1 MMALISDTALRRL
14 HDVHTH
20 RRAKPHAEVFPGAV
34 VFCDISGFT
43 KFISQNNNAEER
55 CSATP
60 HAPPHQPTHICL
72 PAPHMHAHTSSHY
85 DPPPSLPPSH
95 HHAHSHLVP
104 PFPAPCR
111 PSHASIIIISTAT
124 INVILGMV
132 VRLAYHCGGDVLKF
146 AGDAAIVLFSG
157 TGLMHSEL
165 SRRAVAFSLKLL
177 DLVEHHNSTP
187 LGMHIGVGV
196 GDVAS
201 LHVGGF
207 ANRWEHVCAG
217 DVLRQIMCVDLVG
230 SGFTC
235 VSAAV
240 WAHVSDMVY
249 ARPARQIEGHE
260 GAYVIQKLRKPTPL
274 SQRLQPLTPD
284 DLQGRE

>member
-1 MMALISDTALRRL
+1 
-14 HDVHTH
+14 
-20 RRAKPHAEVFPGAV
+20 
-34 VFCDISGFT
+34 
-43 KFISQNNNAEER
+43 
-55 CSATP
+55 
-60 HAPPHQPTHICL
+60 
-72 PAPHMHAHTSSHY
+72 
-85 DPPPSLPPSH
+85 
-95 HHAHSHLVP
+95 
-104 PFPAPCR
+104 
-111 PSHASIIIISTAT
+111 
-124 INVILGMV
+124 
-132 VRLAYHCGGDVLKF
+132 
-146 AGDAAIVLFSG
+146 
-157 TGLMHSEL
+157 MHSEL